1 MGIDRRAPSRIGYNF
16 FVFSFCHLV
25 GKHGHNAVHFAQTIG
40 PSDPIS
46 LVSLC
51 LATKGSFLALKRCR
65 MGSYRGSRTYVLGG
79 FTMLLRKS
87 PRPSNRINKVGA
99 GAVWSGRNSL
109 LPWSLRRGTFM
120 RCDCSWLSTICRA
133 IDRPA
138 GSKRL
143 CAMDNG

>member
-1 MGIDRRAPSRIGYNF
+1 MPRAASGTISLFSR
-16 FVFSFCHLV
+16 
-25 GKHGHNAVHFAQTIG
+25 FATWWANTG
-40 PSDPIS
+40 TMLCTSPKRSGRPIPFL

-99 GAVWSGRNSL
+99 GAVGSGRNSL